1 MNSPTFILAMLLS
14 AASLAEGGTVT
25 GTVIAFP
32 QKYAAETVVYLSD
45 APPPKAPRRHR
56 LQQKGMTFL
65 PHVLA
70 ISVRDSVTFLNDD
83 GVDHNVFSSEA
94 EAYNLGVFSKGESRE
109 HVFAKAGVYTQ
120 QCSMHPEML
129 AYIFVGNTAYSA
141 VVDRDGR
148 FSIPDVPPGTW
159 KIAIWNPRLR
169 AAEQTVT
176 VARGATATARIDL
189 N

>member
-1 MNSPTFILAMLLS
+1 MLLS

-32 QKYAAETVVYLSD
+32 QKYAAETVVYLKD
-45 APPPKAPRRHR
+45 APPPKTPRRHR
-56 LQQKGMTFL
+56 VQQKGMTFL

-70 ISVRDSVTFLNDD
+70 VAVRDSVTFMNDD
-83 GVDHNVFSSEA
+83 GVDHNVFSPDGQ
-94 EAYNLGVFSKGESRE
+94 AYNLGVFSKGESRE

-129 AYIFVGNTAYSA
+129 SYIFVGTTAYSA

-148 FSIPDVPPGTW
+148 FSIPDVPLGTW
-159 KIAIWNPRLR
+159 KIAIWNPRL
-169 AAEQTVT
+169 
-176 VARGATATARIDL
+176 G
-189 N
+189 

>member
-1 MNSPTFILAMLLS
+1 MNALTFIVAMLIS
-14 AASLAEGGTVT
+14 AAALAEGGTVT
-25 GTVIAFP
+25 GSVIAFP
-32 QKYAAETVVYLSD
+32 QKYAAETVVYLKD

-70 ISVRDSVTFLNDD
+70 IAVRDSVTFLNDD
-83 GVDHNVFSSEA
+83 GVDHNVFASEA

-109 HVFAKAGVYTQ
+109 HVFAKPGVYTQ

-129 AYIFVGNTAYSA
+129 AYIFVGTTAYSA
-141 VVDRDGR
+141 AVDRDGR

-159 KIAIWNPRLR
+159 KIAIWNPRLN

-176 VARGATATARIDL
+176 VARGATATARFDL